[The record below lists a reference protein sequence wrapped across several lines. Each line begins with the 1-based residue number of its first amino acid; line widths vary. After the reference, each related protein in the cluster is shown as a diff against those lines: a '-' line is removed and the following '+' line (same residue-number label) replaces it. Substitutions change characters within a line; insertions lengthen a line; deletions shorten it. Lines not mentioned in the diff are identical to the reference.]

1 MHTLSLFYPYTTV
14 FLRVTWLEI
23 HSQLVTET
31 KFKANLSKPKLCPV
45 FIL

>member
-1 MHTLSLFYPYTTV
+1 MKTLSLFCPYTIV

-23 HSQLVTET
+23 HSQFVAET
-31 KFKANLSKPKLCPV
+31 KFKAKLSKPKLCPV